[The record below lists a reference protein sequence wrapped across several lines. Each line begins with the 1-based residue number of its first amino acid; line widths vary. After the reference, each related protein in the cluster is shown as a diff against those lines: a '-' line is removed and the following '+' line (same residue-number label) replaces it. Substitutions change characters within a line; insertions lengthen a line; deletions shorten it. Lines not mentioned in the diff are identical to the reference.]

1 MQHIPEP
8 VSCSDAKEPDKK
20 KKGQRDELSSV
31 LTYNIGHNKYR

>member
-20 KKGQRDELSSV
+20 KKDKGMNFLV
-31 LTYNIGHNKYR
+31 YWHIT